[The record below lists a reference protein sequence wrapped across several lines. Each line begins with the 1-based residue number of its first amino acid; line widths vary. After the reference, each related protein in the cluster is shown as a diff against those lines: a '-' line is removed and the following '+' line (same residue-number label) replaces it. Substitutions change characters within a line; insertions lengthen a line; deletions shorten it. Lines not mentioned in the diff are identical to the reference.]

1 MKSSISDESIF
12 KDTMV
17 EMTWQEVKNEVEK
30 DSIVLFPI
38 SVVEEHG
45 PHLDLS
51 PDIYLTNVICKLI
64 KQNLEL
70 KGISTVIAPPYYWGI
85 NKATGKFPGSFT
97 IKPETFKAVL
107 ADLIDC
113 LKTWGFTKIFTYN
126 FHGDPLHLSTIE
138 ASIKE
143 IRGKLMIDVY
153 DLESLSKETSNNINE
168 LPARPGR
175 YKPDYHA
182 GAGETSMMWSFYPEK
197 VRLDIAKEL
206 KPQATFEPLGYVGD
220 PANFEQEHGQGE
232 LNLIAKQSAQV
243 IEAFLNHNK

>member
-1 MKSSISDESIF
+1 MKNSITDESIF
-12 KDTMV
+12 KGTMV
-17 EMTWQEVKNEVEK
+17 EMTWQEVKREAEK

-64 KQNLEL
+64 KQNLEQ

-97 IKPETFKAVL
+97 VKQETFKAVL
-107 ADLIDC
+107 SDLIEC
-113 LKTWGFTKIFTYN
+113 LKVWGFTKIFTCN
-126 FHGDPLHLSTIE
+126 FHGDPLHTFTIE
-138 ASIKE
+138 TSINE
-143 IRGKLMIDVY
+143 IRDNLKIDVY
-153 DLESLSKETSNNINE
+153 DLESSSKEISDNINR

-182 GAGETSMMWSFYPEK
+182 GAEETSMMWSFYPGK
-197 VRLDIAKEL
+197 VRVDAATEL
-206 KPQATFEPLGYVGD
+206 KPQPTFEPLGYVGD
-220 PANFEQEHGQGE
+220 PAHFE
-232 LNLIAKQSAQV
+232 LV
-243 IEAFLNHNK
+243 